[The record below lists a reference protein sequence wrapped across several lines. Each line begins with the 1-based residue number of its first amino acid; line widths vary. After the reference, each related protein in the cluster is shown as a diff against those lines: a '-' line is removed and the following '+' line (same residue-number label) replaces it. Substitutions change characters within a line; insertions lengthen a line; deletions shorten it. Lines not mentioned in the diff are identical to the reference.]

1 MPNVLDIPFCVFREV
16 VLGELNVKTDP
27 DCKKKDDRTF
37 CAPRKITRK
46 ITSKDQILLHENYIS
61 GIDILKNDIAL
72 IKLNEPV
79 TLYDEDATNS
89 CKIL

>member
-1 MPNVLDIPFCVFREV
+1 MDIPFCVFREV

-27 DCKKKDDRTF
+27 DCKKSDPTK

-46 ITSKDQILLHENYIS
+46 ITTSKDQIILHENYIS

>member
-1 MPNVLDIPFCVFREV
+1 MEVPFCVFREV

-27 DCKKKDDRTF
+27 DCKKKDRTK

-46 ITSKDQILLHENYIS
+46 ITSKDQIILHENYIS

-79 TLYDEDATNS
+79 TLNDEDATNS

>member
-1 MPNVLDIPFCVFREV
+1 MDIFFFVFREV

-27 DCKKKDDRTF
+27 DCKKNDRTK

-46 ITSKDQILLHENYIS
+46 ITTSKDQIILHENYIS

>member
-1 MPNVLDIPFCVFREV
+1 MDVPFSVFREV

-27 DCKKKDDRTF
+27 DCKINDRTK
-37 CAPRKITRK
+37 CAPKKITRK
-46 ITSKDQILLHENYIS
+46 ITSKDQIILHENYIS

-72 IKLNEPV
+72 IRLNEPV

>member
-1 MPNVLDIPFCVFREV
+1 MYGTFCVSREV
-16 VLGELNVKTDP
+16 VLGELTLKTNP
-27 DCKKKDDRTF
+27 DCKKDDLTK

-46 ITSKDQILLHENYIS
+46 ITSKDQIILHENYIH

-79 TLYDEDATNS
+79 TLYDEDPTNS
-89 CKIL
+89 GKIS

>member
-1 MPNVLDIPFCVFREV
+1 MDIPFCVFREV

-27 DCKKKDDRTF
+27 DCKLNDGTK

-46 ITSKDQILLHENYIS
+46 ITSKDQIILHENYIS

-79 TLYDEDATNS
+79 TLNDENATIS